1 MEPSVPDC
9 KSRFLHP
16 ILPAR
21 VPTHG
26 SDQRELAKL
35 QNGENRIGSLVHLS
49 VDFSPGMT
57 SWRSVGTGCQN
68 SWILSPASD
77 LTGSVTLGR
86 SPHFSGSLG
95 RCTVDT
101 MPSNLLIL

>member
-1 MEPSVPDC
+1 MEPSAPDC
-9 KSRFLHP
+9 KSHFFCP

-21 VPTHG
+21 VSTHA

-35 QNGENRIGSLVHLS
+35 QNGENSIGSLVHFS
-49 VDFSPGMT
+49 VDYPPGMT

-68 SWILSPASD
+68 TWTLSPASD

-86 SPHFSGSLG
+86 SLNLSGSLG
-95 RCTVDT
+95 RCTIDT